1 MLGQLRVL
9 YRLVSLQ
16 GEGYKQEICLQVN
29 RIHLRALC
37 AMIFFSL
44 RERNHPLVETSNV

>member
-37 AMIFFSL
+37 AMIFFFPE
-44 RERNHPLVETSNV
+44 REEPSFGGD